1 MKIIQWQT
9 GPAKASRLNMSS
21 DEFTK
26 HCLFRLDIVDRD
38 LIDSDTVK
46 YIQNYM
52 AKDAAEN
59 GGEYSGHLVLRVD
72 EDDLEEYKMKCL
84 EKFALLIG
92 LLKPNENIVDWIR
105 KF

>member
-1 MKIIQWQT
+1 MEVIQWQA
-9 GPAKASRLNMSS
+9 GPANASRLNMSS
-21 DEFTK
+21 SEFTK

-59 GGEYSGHLVLRVD
+59 GGKYSGHLVLRVD
-72 EDDLEEYKMKCL
+72 EDDHEEYKMKCL
-84 EKFALLIG
+84 ETFALLIG
-92 LLKPNENIVDWIR
+92 LLKPGEDIVDWIH